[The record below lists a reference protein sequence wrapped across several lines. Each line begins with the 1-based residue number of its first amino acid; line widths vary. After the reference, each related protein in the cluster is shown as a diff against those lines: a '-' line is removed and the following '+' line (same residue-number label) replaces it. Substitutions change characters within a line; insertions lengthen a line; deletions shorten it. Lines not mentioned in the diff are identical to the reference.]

1 MLRLENI
8 YKRYTT
14 GDFTQVALNGVSL
27 TLRDN
32 EFVAILGPSG
42 SGKTTMLNIIGG
54 LDRYDEGDLVINGV
68 STKKYND
75 RDWDS
80 YRNHTVG
87 FVFQS
92 YNLIGHQS
100 VLANVELALTIS
112 GVSKSERTQRARE
125 ALEKVGL
132 GDHVDKKPNQLSGGQ
147 MQRVAIARALVNNPD
162 IVLADEPTGALDS
175 DTSVQIMELLK
186 EVAKDRLV
194 VMVTHNPELAEDY
207 ATRIVRVRDGVI
219 KDDSNP
225 VTAEEA
231 GGSTEA
237 KHETFGKASMN
248 FATAMSLSFKN
259 LWTKKA
265 RTLLTAFAGSIGI
278 IGIALILSLST
289 GVNDYIAG
297 IQEEAMNAY
306 PISIS
311 AETVDM
317 TSLMS
322 SAGMMAGDAAEVDKD
337 RSEVYANNAWLE
349 MDQTMNAS
357 ITENNLTDFKRYLDD
372 PDSDIQDYLGE
383 NGVVY
388 TYDMSFDVY
397 AKDENGDYVDTDR
410 DAKTSRDEQRE
421 ATKDNKQAELSM
433 NMNPMTTGAQ
443 NGAQNFEQLLPGTDG
458 ALVSKVITDSYD
470 MVYGEWPQ
478 KDTDV
483 VLALDDKN
491 SIPSNILYQL
501 GLLSE
506 DDYEAIRDDI
516 ENEKTP
522 EDVTFNYKDLCG
534 TTFSLVPACDYYQKQ
549 EDGTFKNVKDDAQ
562 KLEKIVDK
570 GVELKV
576 VGIIRPKD
584 GSENKAITA
593 NVGYTSALTER
604 LASYSDDSAVVKAQE
619 ATPDTN
625 VLNGVAFKASSD
637 AEKAADAKKYMKSL
651 GVSEKAQLLSVMMMS
666 SSSSADTTTTAA
678 MSQMGT
684 DEASLAQALDSWLD
698 NDPDQEA
705 LVSFYDQAMGDTTLE
720 DNLEDFGK
728 VSLDAPYSI
737 NIYTDTFE
745 DKEAVNACIAKYN
758 EGVSEDDKI
767 TYTDFV
773 ALLTSSLTSMVNVVT
788 YVLVAFVAV
797 SLVVSC
803 IMIGIITH
811 ISVMERTKE
820 IGILRAMGASKRNIS
835 QVFNAET
842 LIIGLCSGAI
852 GVGAS
857 VLAAFPINA
866 ILQNLLENVNVH
878 VALPWQAAIILVVL
892 SILVTILGGIIP
904 ARKASHKDPVEALR
918 TE

>member
-8 YKRYTT
+8 QKRYTT
-14 GDFTQVALNGVSL
+14 GDFTQVALDGVSL

-54 LDRYDEGDLVINGV
+54 LDRYDDGDLIIDGV
-68 STKKYND
+68 STKRYND

-87 FVFQS
+87 FIFQS

-112 GVSKSERTQRARE
+112 GVAKSERSERAMK

-132 GDHVDKKPNQLSGGQ
+132 AEHAQKKPNQLSGGQ
-147 MQRVAIARALVNNPD
+147 MQRVAIARALVNDPD
-162 IVLADEPTGALDS
+162 IVLADESTGALDT

-207 ATRIVRVRDGVI
+207 ATRIVRLRDGVI
-219 KDDSNP
+219 KDDTNP
-225 VTAEEA
+225 VGPEEA
-231 GGSTEA
+231 GEGGEA

-248 FATAMSLSFKN
+248 FATSMSLSFKN

-278 IGIALILSLST
+278 IGIALILALST
-289 GVNDYIAG
+289 GVNDYIAN

-317 TSLMS
+317 TSIMC

-337 RSEVYANNAWLE
+337 RSEVYANNGWLE

-357 ITENNLTDFKRYLDD
+357 ITENNLTDFKRYLDN
-372 PDSDIQDYLGE
+372 PESDIAPYLGQ

-388 TYDMSFDVY
+388 SYDMNFDVY
-397 AKDENGDYVDTDR
+397 TKDENGDIVDTDR

-421 ATKDNKQAELSM
+421 AIQDNKQAELSM

-443 NGAQNFEQLLPGTDG
+443 NGAQNFEELLPGKDG
-458 ALVSKVITDSYD
+458 QMVSKVITDSYD
-470 MVYGEWPQ
+470 MVYGAWPK
-478 KDTDV
+478 KDNEI
-483 VLALDDKN
+483 VLVLDDKN

-501 GLLSE
+501 GVLDE
-506 DDYEAIRDDI
+506 DSYEALRQDI
-516 ENEKTP
+516 EDEKTP
-522 EDVTFNYKDLCG
+522 KDVTFSYESLLDK
-534 TTFSLVPACDYYQKQ
+534 TFRLVPACDYYEKQ
-549 EDGTFKNVKDDAQ
+549 DDGTYKNVKDDAR
-562 KLEKIVDK
+562 KLQALYDK
-570 GVELKV
+570 GIELQV

-584 GSENKAITA
+584 GSENNAITA
-593 NVGYTSALTER
+593 NVGYTSALTQRIMAYTDE
-604 LASYSDDSAVVKAQE
+604 SAVVKAQE
-619 ATPDTN
+619 ASPEIN

-637 AEKAADAKKYMKSL
+637 EKKAEDAKKYMKSL
-651 GVSEKAQLLSVMMMS
+651 GVSEKAQLLGVMMMS
-666 SSSSADTTTTAA
+666 SSASDESTSSAA

-684 DEASLAQALDSWLD
+684 DEASMAQALDSWLD
-698 NDPDQEA
+698 SNPDQEA
-705 LVSFYDQAMGDTTLE
+705 LVSFYDQAMGDTILE

-728 VSLDAPYSI
+728 VSVDAPYSI
-737 NIYTDTFE
+737 NIYSDTFE
-745 DKEAVNACIAKYN
+745 DKEAINACIERYN
-758 EGVSEDDKI
+758 EGVEEEDQI

-788 YVLVAFVAV
+788 YVLIAFVSV

-842 LIIGLCSGAI
+842 LIIGLCSGAL
-852 GVGAS
+852 GVGVS
-857 VLAAFPINA
+857 FLATFPINS
-866 ILQNLLENVNVH
+866 ILHALLDNTAVN
-878 VALPWQAAIILVVL
+878 VALPWQAAIILVAISVV
-892 SILVTILGGIIP
+892 VTIIGGIIP
-904 ARKASHKDPVEALR
+904 ARKAAHKDPVIALR